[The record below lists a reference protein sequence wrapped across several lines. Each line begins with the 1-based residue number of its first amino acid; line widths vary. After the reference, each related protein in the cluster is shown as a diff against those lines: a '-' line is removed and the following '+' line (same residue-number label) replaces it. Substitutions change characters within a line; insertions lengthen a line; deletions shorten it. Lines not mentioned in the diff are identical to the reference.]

1 MLTLL
6 FFMFTMLDTIWIK
19 RFMKDFTYPT
29 TFVWMCLVLLSV
41 FDVESSYRFI
51 LALLLWLALIDYRYH
66 HVSDLS
72 LILLY
77 VVSFFS
83 IPPTLHTFFYLN
95 LIYVFPFVFLS
106 FCKERMG
113 WGDTHIVIACSLVL
127 DHAAFSVWILLF
139 TSLALVV
146 GLMHKKTKT
155 MIALVPFMAVSY
167 VLVLILD
174 IV

>member
-1 MLTLL
+1 
-6 FFMFTMLDTIWIK
+6 MFTVLDTMWIK
-19 RFMKDFTYPT
+19 RFMNDFTYPT
-29 TFVWMCLVLLSV
+29 IYVFMGLMLLSV
-41 FDVESSYRFI
+41 FDVASSHRFI

-77 VVSFFS
+77 VVAFFS

-95 LIYVFPFVFLS
+95 LIYVLPFVFLS
-106 FCKERMG
+106 LCKERMG
-113 WGDTHIVIACSLVL
+113 WGDTHIVIACSLAL
-127 DHAAFSVWILLF
+127 DNAAFSLWILLF
-139 TSLALVV
+139 TSLALVF
-146 GLMHKKTKT
+146 GLMHQKTKT